1 MWAMIPFK
9 KELLILILS
18 ALAIYIFAQVW
29 YNKGVDETEAKYAKL
44 NYEQQIRDLNTK
56 LESEKANVKV
66 VTVYKEK
73 IVEIEKK
80 VPVYVTKVKE
90 IFAYH
95 DDIVIPPSLARLH
108 NVSAENGNPD
118 AFNPRDIDGTTAR
131 PVTLGEFAERVFEN
145 YSICHANSE
154 QLVGFQDWAKEQ
166 MRLYPSKK

>member
-18 ALAIYIFAQVW
+18 ALAIYTFAQVW

-90 IFAYH
+90 IFTYH

-118 AFNPRDIDGTTAR
+118 AFNPRDVDGTTAR

-145 YSICHANSE
+145 YSICHANAE